1 MDILNGNIRNLY
13 FKYLGAAFGS
23 TLIMSIYALVD
34 TIVIGH
40 YEGPN
45 GTAAV
50 ATFMPM
56 WTMLFAFGLL
66 CGIGGSVIMAQRRG
80 AGDKQTSDQYYTV
93 GMLCAVIVSV
103 ILFILYNFCSETLL
117 YLFGA
122 RDEVLSLAMKYAFWI
137 ALFSPTFVLGQ
148 TLIPFIRNDNHPAYT
163 TVSVVAGGCFN
174 IFGDVFFVYGCD
186 MGIAGAGL
194 ATALG
199 QVIACIV
206 LIAYLFSPKCTL
218 HFTRLQRIHLLSKI
232 RNIIVMGGSN
242 FVIDLAMGVLT
253 VIFNN
258 QVMLYFGASAL
269 AVYGVVST
277 VSATVQTFGYA
288 VGESA
293 QAIISV
299 NYGAGKTDR
308 VKTAFR
314 YAAITAF
321 IIGIICFLIG
331 EAFPILLTRIYMK
344 PTPEVLEIAPA
355 ILRKYCIAF
364 LFLVFNV
371 YSTYY
376 LQSVNRPAISLV
388 ISLLRGIVVS
398 AVLIYILPL
407 ALGANAMWY
416 AIPLAELIV
425 LGYVVWNLCKKKQP

>member
-1 MDILNGNIRNLY
+1 MDLLRGNIRSLY
-13 FKYLGAAFGS
+13 FKYLAAAFGS

-93 GMLCAVIVSV
+93 GMLCAVIISA
-103 ILFILYNFCSETLL
+103 ILFLLYNFCSETLL

-122 RDEVLSLAMKYAFWI
+122 RDEVLNLAMKYAFWI

-163 TVSVVAGGCFN
+163 TVSVIAGGCFN
-174 IFGDVFFVYGCD
+174 IFGDIFFVYGCD

-199 QVIACIV
+199 QAIAFIV
-206 LIAYLFSPKCTL
+206 LIAYLFSSKCTL
-218 HFTRLQRIHLLSKI
+218 HFTRLRRIHLLSKAKK
-232 RNIIVMGGSN
+232 IIVMGGSN
-242 FVIDLAMGVLT
+242 FIIDIAMGVLT

-258 QVMLYFGASAL
+258 QVMLYFGTSAL

-277 VSATVQTFGYA
+277 ISATVQTFGYA

-299 NYGAGKTDR
+299 NYGAGKTNR
-308 VKTAFR
+308 VKATFR
-314 YAAITAF
+314 YAAMTAF
-321 IIGIICFLIG
+321 VIGTLCCLLG
-331 EAFPILLTRIYMK
+331 EAFPILLTKIYMT

-376 LQSVNRPAISLV
+376 FQSVNRPAVSLI
-388 ISLLRGIVVS
+388 ISLLRGIVIS
-398 AVLIYILPL
+398 AALIYILPL
-407 ALGANAMWY
+407 VFGANAMWY
-416 AIPLAELIV
+416 AIPLTELMV
-425 LGYVVWNLCKKKQP
+425 LGYVSRNLRKKRQL